1 MEPKTVLSCV
11 VMLVAGTA
19 TTMLTKLSNEQKS
32 EGRDGEEREFKHPV
46 LQCWGLSV
54 GEAGCILLFLA
65 VNLCKEQRQR
75 GKETE
80 VKEKTP
86 FNIFLFVP
94 PAVLHLTS
102 RIFTFIALTLT
113 TASSFEMLTGTNLIF
128 VSILSRI
135 FLKKSLAWYKWFA
148 ILVISVGVVVVG
160 ISDMKSEDEVSEEE
174 SRSNPVLG
182 DIFVVIAMAFYAC
195 QLTYEE
201 KFVKKYNIKPMNAIG
216 LEGSFAVAILSVMLV
231 VLYFIPVKFDMEQP
245 GGQLD
250 DALDGFVQLG
260 NNPILLISFLLTTVA
275 LCFTLVAGINVTR
288 KLSAVHRLVINSG
301 RSVIVWAIS
310 LAVGWQTFQPL
321 QIVGFLI
328 MSLGVLIFNDILLG
342 PAFRAVLRQCGC
354 LKEEAED
361 AEVGSTNTDISGK
374 DNPVVTISITT
385 IDDNML

>member
-1 MEPKTVLSCV
+1 M
-11 VMLVAGTA
+11 
-19 TTMLTKLSNEQKS
+19 
-32 EGRDGEEREFKHPV
+32 GRDGEEREFKHPV

-54 GEAGCILLFLA
+54 GEAGCILLFLTL
-65 VNLCKEQRQR
+65 NFCKEQRQR
-75 GKETE
+75 RKEAE

-113 TASSFEMLTGTNLIF
+113 SASSFEMLTGTNLIF

-160 ISDMKSEDEVSEEE
+160 ISDMKSEDDEGHEDE
-174 SRSNPVLG
+174 SSSNPVLG
-182 DIFVVIAMAFYAC
+182 DVFVVIAMVFYAC

-201 KFVKKYNIKPMNAIG
+201 KFVKKYNIAPMNAIG
-216 LEGSFAVAILSVMLV
+216 LEGSFAVAILSVMLI
-231 VLYFIPVKFDMEQP
+231 VLYFIPVKFEMEQV

-260 NNPILLISFLLTTVA
+260 NNPILLASFLLTTVA

-288 KLSAVHRLVINSG
+288 KLSAVHRFDPLYHMIILNHTGCFLGLV
-301 RSVIVWAIS
+301 
-310 LAVGWQTFQPL
+310 P
-321 QIVGFLI
+321 
-328 MSLGVLIFNDILLG
+328 
-342 PAFRAVLRQCGC
+342 PKK
-354 LKEEAED
+354 LKY
-361 AEVGSTNTDISGK
+361 
-374 DNPVVTISITT
+374 
-385 IDDNML
+385 

>member
-1 MEPKTVLSCV
+1 MIFIN
-11 VMLVAGTA
+11 LVFCFSR
-19 TTMLTKLSNEQKS
+19 LSNEQKS

-65 VNLCKEQRQR
+65 INFCKEQRQR
-75 GKETE
+75 RKEME

-148 ILVISVGVVVVG
+148 ILVISIGVVVVG
-160 ISDMKSEDEVSEEE
+160 ISDMKSEESKGTEDEST
-174 SRSNPVLG
+174 SNPVLG

-250 DALDGFVQLG
+250 DALDGFVQLS
-260 NNPILLISFLLTTVA
+260 NNPILLLSFLLTTVA

-288 KLSAVHRLVINSG
+288 KLSAVHRLLFCNNNSN
-301 RSVIVWAIS
+301 I
-310 LAVGWQTFQPL
+310 Q
-321 QIVGFLI
+321 
-328 MSLGVLIFNDILLG
+328 
-342 PAFRAVLRQCGC
+342 
-354 LKEEAED
+354 
-361 AEVGSTNTDISGK
+361 
-374 DNPVVTISITT
+374 
-385 IDDNML
+385 

>member
-1 MEPKTVLSCV
+1 M
-11 VMLVAGTA
+11 
-19 TTMLTKLSNEQKS
+19 
-32 EGRDGEEREFKHPV
+32 

-65 VNLCKEQRQR
+65 INFCNRQRQR
-75 GKETE
+75 RKDTE

-160 ISDMKSEDEVSEEE
+160 ISDMKSEDERESNEE
-174 SRSNPVLG
+174 SRSKGWLG

-231 VLYFIPVKFDMEQP
+231 VLYFIPVKFEMEQP

-260 NNPILLISFLLTTVA
+260 NNSILLVSFLLTTVA

-288 KLSAVHRLVINSG
+288 KLSAVHRFFLAILYNYHSYQAFNGLVRLVINSG

-310 LAVGWQTFQPL
+310 LAVGWQSFQPL

-342 PAFRAVLRQCGC
+342 KSDL
-354 LKEEAED
+354 
-361 AEVGSTNTDISGK
+361 GK
-374 DNPVVTISITT
+374 GI
-385 IDDNML
+385 

>member
-1 MEPKTVLSCV
+1 MSKYDVTDTLYIFFPR
-11 VMLVAGTA
+11 
-19 TTMLTKLSNEQKS
+19 LSNEQRS
-32 EGRDGEEREFKHPV
+32 VGRDGEEREFKHPV

-54 GEAGCILLFLA
+54 GEAICILLFLA
-65 VNLCKEQRQR
+65 INFCKEQRQR
-75 GKETE
+75 KKETE

-86 FNIFLFVP
+86 FNIFLFLP

-160 ISDMKSEDEVSEEE
+160 ISDMKSEEEGSEDE

-182 DIFVVIAMAFYAC
+182 DIFVVVSQTFYAC

-260 NNPILLISFLLTTVA
+260 NNPILLLSFLLTTLA

-288 KLSAVHRLVINSG
+288 KLSAVHRFLFCNNNSYQTANG
-301 RSVIVWAIS
+301 QAGDQLWSIS
-310 LAVGWQTFQPL
+310 N
-321 QIVGFLI
+321 
-328 MSLGVLIFNDILLG
+328 SLG
-342 PAFRAVLRQCGC
+342 
-354 LKEEAED
+354 
-361 AEVGSTNTDISGK
+361 DISCYWLA
-374 DNPVVTISITT
+374 NLPTT
-385 IDDNML
+385 SDRWLPHHESWGPHFQ

>member
-1 MEPKTVLSCV
+1 M
-11 VMLVAGTA
+11 
-19 TTMLTKLSNEQKS
+19 
-32 EGRDGEEREFKHPV
+32 GRDGEEREFKHPV

-65 VNLCKEQRQR
+65 LNFCKEQRQR
-75 GKETE
+75 RKEVE

-113 TASSFEMLTGTNLIF
+113 SASSFEMLTGTNLIF

-160 ISDMKSEDEVSEEE
+160 ISDMKSEEDEGHEDE
-174 SRSNPVLG
+174 SSSNPVLG
-182 DIFVVIAMAFYAC
+182 DIFVVIAMVFYAC

-201 KFVKKYNIKPMNAIG
+201 KFVKKYNIAPMNAIG
-216 LEGSFAVAILSVMLV
+216 LEGSFAVAILSVMLI
-231 VLYFIPVKFDMEQP
+231 VLYFIPVKFDMEQV

-260 NNPILLISFLLTTVA
+260 NNPILLTSFLLTTVA

-288 KLSAVHRLVINSG
+288 KLSAVHRFNLLYHMNITHIKFSILRLVINSG

-310 LAVGWQTFQPL
+310 LAVGWQSFQPL

-342 PAFRAVLRQCGC
+342 RCAF
-354 LKEEAED
+354 
-361 AEVGSTNTDISGK
+361 
-374 DNPVVTISITT
+374 
-385 IDDNML
+385 

>member
-1 MEPKTVLSCV
+1 M
-11 VMLVAGTA
+11 
-19 TTMLTKLSNEQKS
+19 
-32 EGRDGEEREFKHPV
+32 GRDGEEREFKHPV

-65 VNLCKEQRQR
+65 INFCKEQRQR
-75 GKETE
+75 RKEAE
-80 VKEKTP
+80 VKEKIP

-113 TASSFEMLTGTNLIF
+113 SASSFEMLTGTNLIF

-160 ISDMKSEDEVSEEE
+160 ISDMKSEDEGSEEE
-174 SRSNPVLG
+174 SSSNPVLG
-182 DIFVVIAMAFYAC
+182 DVFVVIAMAFYAC

-250 DALDGFVQLG
+250 DGLDGFVQLG
-260 NNPILLISFLLTTVA
+260 NNPILLTSFLLTTVA

-288 KLSAVHRLVINSG
+288 KLSAVHRFDLLCLEIINQVKFSLLRLVINSG

-310 LAVGWQTFQPL
+310 LAVGWQSFQPL

-342 PAFRAVLRQCGC
+342 ETVFCKG
-354 LKEEAED
+354 
-361 AEVGSTNTDISGK
+361 I
-374 DNPVVTISITT
+374 
-385 IDDNML
+385 

>member
-1 MEPKTVLSCV
+1 MSSR
-11 VMLVAGTA
+11 
-19 TTMLTKLSNEQKS
+19 LSNGQKS
-32 EGRDGEEREFKHPV
+32 LGRDGEEREFKHPV

-65 VNLCKEQRQR
+65 INLCKEQRQR
-75 GKETE
+75 RKETE

-102 RIFTFIALTLT
+102 RVFTFIALTLT
-113 TASSFEMLTGTNLIF
+113 TASSFEMLTGTNLVF
-128 VSILSRI
+128 VSVLSRI

-148 ILVISVGVVVVG
+148 ILVISVGVVIVG

-182 DIFVVIAMAFYAC
+182 DIFVVVAMAFYAC

-216 LEGSFAVAILSVMLV
+216 LEGSFAVSILSVMLV

-288 KLSAVHRLVINSG
+288 KLSAVHRSLFCNYASYQTSNG
-301 RSVIVWAIS
+301 QAGDQLWSVS
-310 LAVGWQTFQPL
+310 NC
-321 QIVGFLI
+321 
-328 MSLGVLIFNDILLG
+328 LG
-342 PAFRAVLRQCGC
+342 
-354 LKEEAED
+354 
-361 AEVGSTNTDISGK
+361 DISRSRLANLPTSS
-374 DNPVVTISITT
+374 DRWLPHHEPWRPHFQ
-385 IDDNML
+385 

>member
-1 MEPKTVLSCV
+1 M
-11 VMLVAGTA
+11 
-19 TTMLTKLSNEQKS
+19 
-32 EGRDGEEREFKHPV
+32 

-54 GEAGCILLFLA
+54 GEAACILLFLA
-65 VNLCKEQRQR
+65 VNFLKERRQKE
-75 GKETE
+75 KETE
-80 VKEKTP
+80 AKEKIP

-94 PAVLHLTS
+94 PAILHLTS

-128 VSILSRI
+128 VSILSRV
-135 FLKKSLAWYKWFA
+135 FLKRVLPWYKWFA
-148 ILVISVGVVVVG
+148 ILVISIGVVVVG
-160 ISDMKSEDEVSEEE
+160 ISDMRSSCEEE
-174 SRSNPVLG
+174 TGSNPLLG

-216 LEGSFAVAILSVMLV
+216 LEGSFAVTILSVMLV

-260 NNPILLISFLLTTVA
+260 NNFTLLASFLLTTVA

-288 KLSAVHRLVINSG
+288 KLSAVHRSTSKMFPNLHRSLFRLVINSG

-310 LAVGWQTFQPL
+310 LAIGWQCFQPL
-321 QIVGFLI
+321 QILGFLI
-328 MSLGVLIFNDILLG
+328 MSLGVLIFNDIIIG
-342 PAFRAVLRQCGC
+342 GC
-354 LKEEAED
+354 PLVDEYKRR
-361 AEVGSTNTDISGK
+361 VSLNRK
-374 DNPVVTISITT
+374 TT
-385 IDDNML
+385 

>member
-1 MEPKTVLSCV
+1 M
-11 VMLVAGTA
+11 
-19 TTMLTKLSNEQKS
+19 SNQQKS

-65 VNLCKEQRQR
+65 INFCNRQRQR
-75 GKETE
+75 RKDTE

-160 ISDMKSEDEVSEEE
+160 ISDMKSEDERESNEE
-174 SRSNPVLG
+174 SGSKAWLG

-231 VLYFIPVKFDMEQP
+231 VLYFIPVKFEMEQV

-260 NNPILLISFLLTTVA
+260 NNSILLVSFLLTTVA

-288 KLSAVHRLVINSG
+288 KLSAVHRFFLAILQLSFLSSFQWSG
-301 RSVIVWAIS
+301 QAGDQFWSFS
-310 LAVGWQTFQPL
+310 D
-321 QIVGFLI
+321 
-328 MSLGVLIFNDILLG
+328 SLG
-342 PAFRAVLRQCGC
+342 
-354 LKEEAED
+354 
-361 AEVGSTNTDISGK
+361 DISCCRLAILSTSSNRWIPHNEPRG
-374 DNPVVTISITT
+374 PHFQ
-385 IDDNML
+385 